1 MKLALKEKVFSL
13 REAFQVMDE
22 EGNPIYEVIG
32 KLLSV
37 GHKLTV
43 TDMDGQEAPKS
54 TRRSSAWCPST
65 SSRSTARRR
74 WS

>member
-37 GHKLTV
+37 GTSSPSP
-43 TDMDGQEAPKS
+43 TWTARRWPTS
-54 TRRSSAWCPST
+54 TRRSSA
-65 SSRSTARRR
+65 
-74 WS
+74 